1 MRSSNFSLRGARRAF
16 FIVVAACTTV
26 RASDNVPAVRPAKP
40 VLLRGAT
47 VHTVS
52 GANLPATDVLLTD
65 GKIAA
70 LGANLAA
77 PTGATVV
84 DVSGKHIYP
93 GLISAYTGMGL
104 TEFNSVRGSVD
115 LAETG
120 ALNPN
125 AHAQSALNADS
136 EHIPVSRSNGI
147 LTALSVPQ
155 TTGLVAGTSTLI
167 RMDGWTWEDLTL
179 RSVVALHI
187 FWPNLTVNRD
197 PNFPRPVAEQ
207 QKAIDEN
214 LKKLREAF
222 ASARAYLKSKEG
234 AGKPIDTD
242 SRWDAMLP
250 VLRGEVPVFVHANE
264 VKQIESAV
272 TWAKSEK
279 LKMTLVGG
287 LDAWRVTDLLKA
299 HDVAVI
305 VSPVLALPLRR
316 EDPFD
321 APFANAGKLQAAGV
335 RFCIANDGAD
345 AELGTMSDRNLPYQA
360 GKAAA
365 YGLPP
370 AEALKA
376 ITLYPAQLL
385 GVGAELGSIETG
397 KRATLLVTDGDP
409 LEIPTRVEQAYIDG
423 ARIDLSNRHIRLYE
437 KYQKKYEQLKK

>member
-1 MRSSNFSLRGARRAF
+1 MRSSNFSALCALLLAG
-16 FIVVAACTTV
+16 VVGLC
-26 RASDNVPAVRPAKP
+26 ASDNVPAMRPAKP

-52 GANLPATDVLLTD
+52 GADLPGTDVLLRD

-70 LGANLAA
+70 LGVKLAVPA
-77 PTGATVV
+77 GAAVV
-84 DVSGKHIYP
+84 DVAGKHIYP

-104 TEFNSVRGSVD
+104 TEFGSVRGSVD

-120 ALNPN
+120 GMNPN
-125 AHAQSALNADS
+125 ARVQPALNADS

-147 LTALSVPQ
+147 LTALSVPL

-179 RSVVALHI
+179 RSAVALHI
-187 FWPNLTVNRD
+187 YWPNMTVNRD

-214 LKKLREAF
+214 LKKLRDAF
-222 ASARAYLKSKEG
+222 ANARAYRKAKEA
-234 AGKPIDTD
+234 AGQAVDTD
-242 SRWDAMLP
+242 SRWEAMLP
-250 VLRGEVPVFVHANE
+250 VLRGELAVFVHANE
-264 VKQIESAV
+264 VKQIEAAV
-272 TWAKSEK
+272 AWAKAEK
-279 LKMTLVGG
+279 LKLTLVGG
-287 LDAWRVTDLLKA
+287 MDAWRAVDLLKA
-299 HDVAVI
+299 NDVPVI
-305 VSPVLALPLRR
+305 LSPVLALPLRR

-321 APFANAGKLQAAGV
+321 AAFSNAAKLHAAGI
-335 RFCIANDGAD
+335 RFCLANEGES
-345 AELGTMSDRNLPYQA
+345 AEMGTMSDRNLPYQA

-370 AEALKA
+370 AEALKS
-376 ITLYPAQLL
+376 ITLYAAQIL
-385 GVGAELGSIETG
+385 GVGGELGSIEAG
-397 KRATLLVTDGDP
+397 KRATLIVTDGDP
-409 LEIPTRVEQAYIDG
+409 LEIPTHVEQAYIDG

>member
-1 MRSSNFSLRGARRAF
+1 MRSSNFPARCALLVF
-16 FIVVAACTTV
+16 LAVGVD
-26 RASDNVPAVRPAKP
+26 ASDNIPAARPAKP

-52 GANLPATDVLLTD
+52 GADLPATDVLLSD

-70 LGANLAA
+70 IGAKLAVPA
-77 PTGATVV
+77 GATVV
-84 DVSGKHIYP
+84 DLAGKHLYP
-93 GLISAYTGMGL
+93 GLVSAYTGMGL

-125 AHAQSALNADS
+125 ARAQPALNADS

-147 LTALSVPQ
+147 LTALSVPL
-155 TTGLVAGTSTLI
+155 TSGLVAGTSTLI

-179 RSVVALHI
+179 RSAVALHV

-197 PNFPRPVAEQ
+197 PSFPRPAVEQ

-214 LKKLREAF
+214 LKKIRDAF
-222 ASARAYLKSKEG
+222 AAARAYLKAKEG
-234 AGKPIDTD
+234 AGKAIDSD

-250 VLRGEVPVFVHANE
+250 ALRGELPVFVHANE

-272 TWAKSEK
+272 RWAKSEK
-279 LKMTLVGG
+279 LKITIVGG

-299 HDVAVI
+299 NEVAVI

-321 APFANAGKLQAAGV
+321 APFANPGKLRPHYPTSKRTRRRGGSNPCV
-335 RFCIANDGAD
+335 IVD
-345 AELGTMSDRNLPYQA
+345 LGKIGRKESGP
-360 GKAAA
+360 G
-365 YGLPP
+365 
-370 AEALKA
+370 
-376 ITLYPAQLL
+376 
-385 GVGAELGSIETG
+385 
-397 KRATLLVTDGDP
+397 
-409 LEIPTRVEQAYIDG
+409 
-423 ARIDLSNRHIRLYE
+423 
-437 KYQKKYEQLKK
+437 